1 MRRLVDQKRPEE
13 LVKDR
18 ELVGRTDNFMFRD

>member
-1 MRRLVDQKRPEE
+1 MLDVYAGALTERAAV

-18 ELVGRTDNFMFRD
+18 ELVG